1 MENQILQHHGVKGQ
15 RWGVRR
21 YQRPDGS
28 LTPMGKMRA
37 SNIYRNYYT
46 KGANDLRKAQVEIDK
61 KAAKDGNKAYS
72 DTMDRFNKKFGNELS
87 EKMFIKAANA
97 VAEAEDLQ
105 ISASKLK
112 YTSDFVKN
120 NENFQQALKIAKTY
134 KMDKW
139 DKLASSTQKQLE
151 NYSNTNVNV
160 DVVSEVMKKYS

>member
-1 MENQILQHHGVKGQ
+1 MENQSLVHHGVKGQ

-28 LTPMGKMRA
+28 LTREGKRRV
-37 SNIYRNYYT
+37 SSIYQNYYT
-46 KGANDLRKAQVEIDK
+46 KGSDELKKAQVEINR
-61 KAAKDGNKAYS
+61 KATKDSLKAYN

-97 VAEAEDLQ
+97 VGEAEDLQ
-105 ISASKLK
+105 LSASKAK
-112 YTSDFVKN
+112 YTADFVKN
-120 NENFQQALKIAKTY
+120 KTE

>member
-15 RWGVRR
+15 RWGIRR
-21 YQRPDGS
+21 YQKPDGS
-28 LTPMGKMRA
+28 LTREGKRRA
-37 SNIYRNYYT
+37 SNIYKDYYT
-46 KGANDLRKAQVEIDK
+46 KGSDELKEAQSEINRKAT
-61 KAAKDGNKAYS
+61 KDSDKAYN

-87 EKMFIKAANA
+87 EDIFIKAVNA
-97 VAEAEDLQ
+97 TGEAYDLQ
-105 ISASKLK
+105 LSSSKVK
-112 YTSDFVKN
+112 YTADFVKN

-139 DKLASSTQKQLE
+139 DKLASDTMKKIE

>member
-1 MENQILQHHGVKGQ
+1 MENQILQHHGIKGQ

-28 LTPMGKMRA
+28 LTREGKRRA
-37 SNIYRNYYT
+37 SNIYQNYYT
-46 KGANDLRKAQVEIDK
+46 KGSDDLKKAQVEINR
-61 KAAKDGNKAYS
+61 KATKDSDKAYN

-87 EKMFIKAANA
+87 EDIFIKAVNA
-97 VAEAEDLQ
+97 TGEAYDLQ
-105 ISASKLK
+105 LSSSKVK
-112 YTSDFVKN
+112 YTADFVKN

-139 DKLASSTQKQLE
+139 DKLASDTMKKIE

-160 DVVSEVMKKYS
+160 DVVSEVMKKYG

>member
-1 MENQILQHHGVKGQ
+1 METQILQHHGVKGQ

-28 LTPMGKMRA
+28 LTREGKRRA
-37 SNIYRNYYT
+37 SSIYQNYYT
-46 KGANDLRKAQVEIDK
+46 KGSDELKKAQSEINRKAT
-61 KAAKDGNKAYS
+61 KDSLKAYN

-87 EKMFIKAANA
+87 EKMFIKAAND
-97 VAEAEDLQ
+97 VGEAEDLQ
-105 ISASKLK
+105 LSASKVK
-112 YTSDFVKN
+112 YTADFVKN

>member
-1 MENQILQHHGVKGQ
+1 MENQILQHHDIKGQ

-28 LTPMGKMRA
+28 LTREGKRRA
-37 SNIYRNYYT
+37 SNIYQNYYT
-46 KGANDLRKAQVEIDK
+46 KGSDDLKKAQVEINR
-61 KAAKDGNKAYS
+61 KATKDSDKAYN

-87 EKMFIKAANA
+87 EDIFIKAVNA
-97 VAEAEDLQ
+97 TGEAYDLQ
-105 ISASKLK
+105 LSSSKVK
-112 YTSDFVKN
+112 YTADFVKN

-139 DKLASSTQKQLE
+139 DKLASDTMKKIE

-160 DVVSEVMKKYS
+160 DVVSEVMKKYG

>member
-1 MENQILQHHGVKGQ
+1 MENQILIHHGIKGQ

-28 LTPMGKMRA
+28 LTPMGKRRA

-61 KAAKDGNKAYS
+61 KAAKDGDKAYS

-139 DKLASSTQKQLE
+139 DKLASSTRKQLE